1 MKVHFASRQLEKVQN
16 VDIELLNDIDIKFI
30 LLLLLLFISM
40 QLHHPY

>member
-30 LLLLLLFISM
+30 FISI